1 MSSQDETQIRDLF
14 TSYER
19 TLNTSD
25 ADAAASL
32 YHTKGT
38 FMPMGF
44 PSSKGATD
52 IRAAYAGIFGMIR
65 LKIAFKIEEI
75 EVDHDTAVAVTS
87 SKGTVTILAKGIE
100 APESNRELFVLRRQN
115 GAWKIYRYMFNKTSA
130 QSN

>member
-38 FMPMGF
+38 LMPMGF

-115 GAWKIYRYMFNKTSA
+115 GAWLLGA
-130 QSN
+130 QSLTV

>member
-1 MSSQDETQIRDLF
+1 MSSQDELQIRDLL

-32 YHTKGT
+32 YHTEGT
-38 FMPMGF
+38 FMPIGF
-44 PSSKGATD
+44 PSSKGVTD
-52 IRAAYAGIFGMIR
+52 IRAAYSGIFGMIQ
-65 LKIAFKIEEI
+65 LKIAFEIEEI
-75 EVDHDTAVAVTS
+75 EVDHDTAIAVTS

-130 QSN
+130 QRN